1 MPSFEDHDT
10 RPLSEA
16 EIEAE
21 VKRFAAEE
29 ALKMGL
35 ERKQYT
41 EKVHNTFTRSQRA
54 HTTMLVS
61 GLTLMQD
68 TLVCAGLRGL
78 GYATQVLDIPDNTAL
93 NFGKEFGNRGQCNP
107 TYYTVGNL
115 VKYLTHLRDEEGL
128 STEEI
133 IKNYLFITAGACG
146 PCRFGM
152 YVTEFRKALRDSGF
166 DGFRVML
173 FQQQGGLKQATGEE
187 LGLEINGKFALALVA
202 PMLCGDVLNL
212 MGYRMR
218 PYEVEPGSTDRAL
231 AKCKQIMIDVFD
243 RNGSALAGLVRC
255 RQELAKVAV
264 DRSRPKPMVSVIG
277 EFWAMTTEGDGNYEL
292 QRFLESEGAEVDI
305 QPLANWLLYM
315 VWENRWDAEQRQTL
329 REDDAGRKGHVGV
342 DVPKKLVALAAAEKA
357 VRATFQTY
365 AHAIGLYGYHL
376 PDMEEIARLAAPH
389 YNNELRG
396 GEGHMEVGKLIHFIE
411 DKVNHMTIS
420 VKPFGCMPSS
430 GVSDG
435 VQVVVQSKYP
445 DAIFLPIE
453 TTGDGKVNVQSRV
466 QMMLFKARQKAR
478 AEYESAL
485 SETGLDEQTFQ
496 KRVSGSR
503 RWRSPFW
510 RPSHKAAGNAANLV
524 YAVGD

>member
-10 RPLSEA
+10 RPMTEA

-41 EKVHNTFTRSQRA
+41 EKIHTTFTRSQRA

-78 GYATQVLDIPDNTAL
+78 GYQTQVLDIPDNNAL

-187 LGLEINGKFALALVA
+187 LGLEINGKFALALVG

-218 PYEVEPGSTDRAL
+218 PYEVEPGTTDAAQARCRDML
-231 AKCKQIMIDVFD
+231 VKDFEKGGTI
-243 RNGSALAGLVRC
+243 LPTLVRC
-255 RQELAKVAV
+255 RREFARVKV
-264 DRSRPKPMVSVIG
+264 DRTKLKPKVSVIG

-305 QPLANWLLYM
+305 QPLVNWILYIM
-315 VWENRWDAEQRQTL
+315 WEARWDTHERMEL
-329 REDDAGRKGHVGV
+329 KEHDGGRKGLDKVNV
-342 DVPKKLVALAAAEKA
+342 QQKLIGLAAAEKV
-357 VRATFQTY
+357 VRMVWQTY
-365 AHAIGLYGYHL
+365 AKAIGLHGHHL
-376 PDMEEIARLAAPH
+376 PHLLLKRGVAHARRGRAAELAAAVQREAP
-389 YNNELRG
+389 YVAPMRRERSGGPLRPIVL
-396 GEGHMEVGKLIHFIE
+396 GEVFRLPTVDVVHLLHRVLRHIMGVITQWHGRTRVFAEHVAAIIPPCIDHRFRRQVPDALGRRRVQAEVGRVVPE
-411 DKVNHMTIS
+411 
-420 VKPFGCMPSS
+420 SS
-430 GVSDG
+430 
-435 VQVVVQSKYP
+435 
-445 DAIFLPIE
+445 
-453 TTGDGKVNVQSRV
+453 
-466 QMMLFKARQKAR
+466 
-478 AEYESAL
+478 
-485 SETGLDEQTFQ
+485 
-496 KRVSGSR
+496 
-503 RWRSPFW
+503 
-510 RPSHKAAGNAANLV
+510 
-524 YAVGD
+524 